1 MLSMFSGLGLSRDGS
16 CAAVVS
22 TNNSAAKDLLV
33 SKRVERQA
41 EAEAIATQA
50 LKRQQQKERQ
60 ERTKKEKEAQQP
72 VSALRQAMDFFAQEV
87 DERESFVSRST
98 RRRHKSSGKRSTTR
112 AEVAALAGASRGR
125 RHRQLKYNR
134 V

>member
-1 MLSMFSGLGLSRDGS
+1 M
-16 CAAVVS
+16 VS

-41 EAEAIATQA
+41 EAEAIVTQA
-50 LKRQQQKERQ
+50 IKRQQQRERQ

-72 VSALRQAMDFFAQEV
+72 ASALRQAMDFFAQEV

-98 RRRHKSSGKRSTTR
+98 RRRHKSSGKRSNTR
-112 AEVAALAGASRGR
+112 AEVAALAGAARGR